1 MRSTKSCRA
10 DRTPL
15 SADVSQVTNRQIR
28 LLGPYLEGD
37 HPTHTN
43 TDQESGVVT
52 REWNLVCP
60 LHDDNK
66 RSASINIDKGLFFCF
81 VCGGMPVTKL
91 ITRKA
96 EWYPPRSGGGSARPN
111 LNGHAPDTRTRHL
124 HKGLTDAWHANLL
137 SNEGMLQW
145 LEERKGITIRT
156 VKEWGIGI
164 NGEGHYTIPVKDLND
179 ELVNVRYYNP
189 RPSDEFRKIMNERG
203 YGSPPRLYP
212 IQIFKLDPEKIII
225 CEGEWDTLLAIQN
238 GYAAVTRT
246 SAADVWDPSWGDY
259 FVGRTVYLIHDM
271 DRKGQSAN
279 IKIEKL
285 LRNVADKTRIIK
297 LPYEV
302 TEKHGKDLS
311 DFLLDNDPTDLK
323 VLLDEPVQASEITDT
338 ITVLDSFDAKRV
350 GKPVNVLVTIKGRRE
365 PGYSIPRKV
374 HLVCTQDAGNK
385 CQACPMRAA
394 NGSAEVEIEPDDPII
409 LNMIEYSSTTVGQV
423 IAESYGVPGGKC
435 GRLHSEVEEHRPVEI
450 LYARPSLD
458 HSDGTKAGDY
468 KNITITHSSGH
479 DTPANETIIATGA
492 LQPNPKTQSNEFL
505 AHHIEAVETSVDY
518 FDLNSKTIS
527 LLKRFQAA
535 RNPISKLASINKNL
549 AEHVTRIHGRPQMH
563 ALMDLT
569 FHSVLSFNFAGEQ
582 VNRGWLES
590 LIVGDTRT
598 GKSLAAERL
607 VRHYGGGEI
616 ISCEAASFAGVVG
629 GVQQLGAHKNWAVT
643 WGVVPINDRRLVVL
657 DEISGLQ
664 PEEIAQM
671 SDIRS
676 SGQARLIKVVQET
689 TWART
694 RLLWLGNPRNATM
707 ANYTYGVDAVK
718 PLIGNAEDI
727 ARFDLAM
734 AVSLYDVASEV
745 INQPVTGGELRY
757 TDEACHNLLLWVW
770 TRQPENIR
778 WAPGSEKRVFDAA
791 NAIGKLYI
799 EDPPLVQAANVR
811 IKIARIA
818 VAIAARLFSTDKKYE
833 RVIVTKQHV
842 DAAVWFMNMLY
853 EMPAFGYRERSKER
867 IADREQAE
875 SRRDDVWQYLL
886 GRPTLHKFLRGTGQ
900 FRRQDLEE
908 ILNISRD
915 EANGIINALY
925 ESRMVRKV
933 KGDIVIEPTLHT
945 LLREGG

>member
-1 MRSTKSCRA
+1 
-10 DRTPL
+10 
-15 SADVSQVTNRQIR
+15 
-28 LLGPYLEGD
+28 
-37 HPTHTN
+37 
-43 TDQESGVVT
+43 
-52 REWNLVCP
+52 
-60 LHDDNK
+60 
-66 RSASINIDKGLFFCF
+66 
-81 VCGGMPVTKL
+81 MPVTTL
-91 ITRKA
+91 LTRKR
-96 EWYPPRSGGGSARPN
+96 EWYPPRSGGGHAHSN
-111 LNGHAPDTRTRHL
+111 NGHAPEASRRVL
-124 HKGLTDAWHANLL
+124 HNGLTDAWHANLI
-137 SNEGMLQW
+137 SSAGQLQW
-145 LEERKGITIRT
+145 LEERKGITLKT
-156 VKEWGIGI
+156 VTEWKIGV
-164 NGEGHYTIPVKDLND
+164 NHDGHYTIPIKDIEG

-189 RPSDEFRKIMNERG
+189 RPSDEYRKIMSERG
-203 YGSPPRLYP
+203 YGSPARLYP
-212 IQIFKLDPEKIII
+212 IQIFQLDPEQIII
-225 CEGEWDTLLAIQN
+225 CEGEWDALLAIQN

-246 SAADVWDPSWGDY
+246 GAADVWDPSWGDF
-259 FVGRTVYLIHDM
+259 FVGRNVYLIHDM

-285 LRNVADKTRIIK
+285 LRNIAKRTRIIQ
-297 LPYEV
+297 LPYPV
-302 TEKHGKDLS
+302 TDKHGKDLS
-311 DFLLDNDPTDLK
+311 DFLLDNDPAELMG
-323 VLLDEPVQASEITDT
+323 LLAEPDNHVEGTEFV
-338 ITVLDSFDAKRV
+338 TVLETFDSRQV
-350 GKPVNVLVTIKGRRE
+350 GTPVNVLVTVKGRRE
-365 PGYSIPRKV
+365 PGYSVPSKV

-385 CQACPMRAA
+385 CQVCPMRAA
-394 NGSAEVEIEPDDPII
+394 NGSPQIEISADDPVV
-409 LNMIEYSSTTVGQV
+409 LNMIEFPTSTVSQV
-423 IAESYGVPGGKC
+423 IAESFGVPGGKC
-435 GRLHSEVEEHRPVEI
+435 SRLHEEVEEHRPVEV

-479 DTPANETIIATGA
+479 ATPANETIIATGA
-492 LQPNPKTQSNEFL
+492 LQPNPKSQSNEFL
-505 AHHIEAVETSVDY
+505 AHHVEAVETSVD
-518 FDLNSKTIS
+518 FFELDGKTIG
-527 LLKRFQAA
+527 LMKRFQAA
-535 RNPISKLASINKNL
+535 RDPMRKLASINKNL

-629 GVQQLGAHKNWAVT
+629 GVQQLGTHKNWAVT

-657 DEISGLQ
+657 DEISGLE

-676 SGQARLIKVVQET
+676 SGQAKLIKVVQET
-689 TWART
+689 AWART

-734 AVSLYDVASEV
+734 AVSLFDVASEV
-745 INQPVTGGELRY
+745 INQPVAGGELRY
-757 TDEACHNLLLWVW
+757 TSEACHNLLMWVW
-770 TRQPENIR
+770 TRTPDLIK
-778 WAPGSEKRVFDAA
+778 WSPGTERLVLDEA

-799 EDPPLVQAANVR
+799 EDPPLIQAANVR
-811 IKIARIA
+811 IKIARLA
-818 VAIAARLFSTDKKYE
+818 VAIAARLFSTDKKFE
-833 RVIVTKQHV
+833 RVVVTKQHV
-842 DAAVWFMNMLY
+842 EAAVRFMNLLY
-853 EMPAFGYRERSKER
+853 EMPAFGYRERSRER
-867 IADREQAE
+867 IADREHAE
-875 SRRDDVWQYLL
+875 ERRDDVWQYLL
-886 GRPTLHKFLRGTGQ
+886 SRPTLHKFLRGTGQ

-908 ILNISRD
+908 ILNVSRD

-945 LLREGG
+945 LLREGA

>member
-1 MRSTKSCRA
+1 L
-10 DRTPL
+10 L
-15 SADVSQVTNRQIR
+15 S
-28 LLGPYLEGD
+28 PYLEGD

-43 TDQESGVVT
+43 TDQETGEVT

-66 RSASINIDKGLFFCF
+66 RSASVNVDKGLFYCF
-81 VCGGMPVTKL
+81 VCGGMPVATLTK
-91 ITRKA
+91 RKS
-96 EWYPPRSGGGSARPN
+96 EWLPPQSGGGQRHISS
-111 LNGHAPDTRTRHL
+111 NGHAPEPGIRTL
-124 HKGLTDAWHANLL
+124 HAGLTDAWHANLL
-137 SNEGMLQW
+137 SDASHLQW
-145 LEERKGITIRT
+145 LEERKGITLRT
-156 VKEWGIGI
+156 VKEWSIGI
-164 NGEGHYTIPVKDLND
+164 NHDGHYTIPIKDID
-179 ELVNVRYYNP
+179 GVLVNVRYYNP
-189 RPSDEFRKIMNERG
+189 RPSDERRKIMSERG
-203 YGSPPRLYP
+203 YGSPARLYP
-212 IQIFKLDPEKIII
+212 IQVFRMDPEQIIL
-225 CEGEWDTLLAIQN
+225 CEGEWDALLAIQN

-246 SAADVWDPSWGDY
+246 GAADVWDPKWGE
-259 FVGRTVYLIHDM
+259 FFAGRKVFLIHDM

-285 LRNVADKTRIIK
+285 LRNIAATTRIVK
-297 LPYEV
+297 LPYKV

-311 DFLLDNDPTDLK
+311 DFLLDHDPSDLK
-323 VLLDEPVQASEITDT
+323 GLLVEENGAAPTET
-338 ITVLDSFDAKRV
+338 IETVSVLDSFDAKNA
-350 GKPVNVLVTIKGRRE
+350 GKPISLIVTVKGHEE
-365 PGYSIPRKV
+365 PGYNVPCKI
-374 HLVCTQDAGNK
+374 HLACTQDAGNK
-385 CQACPMRAA
+385 CQVCPLHAA
-394 NGSAEVEIEPDDPII
+394 NGIAEISITADDPINLSLI
-409 LNMIEYSSTTVGQV
+409 DHSIQSVNQS

-435 GRLHSEVEEHRPVEI
+435 SRLHTEVEDFQAVEV
-450 LYARPSLD
+450 LFARPSID
-458 HSDGTKAGDY
+458 HTDGTAAGDY
-468 KNITITHSSGH
+468 KNITITHVGGH
-479 DTPANETIIATGA
+479 DTPSNETVIVTGA
-492 LQPNPKTQSNEFL
+492 LQRNPRTHENEFL
-505 AHHIEAVETSVDY
+505 SHHLEAIETSVDY
-518 FDLNSKTIS
+518 FDMDRHTIS
-527 LLKRFQAA
+527 LMKRFQAE
-535 RNPISKLASINKNL
+535 RDPMRKLAGINKSL
-549 AEHVTRIHGRPQMH
+549 AEHVTHIHGRPQMH

-582 VNRGWLES
+582 VDRGWLES

-629 GVQQLGAHKNWAVT
+629 GVQQLGTHKHWAVT

-657 DEISGLQ
+657 DEISGLE

-676 SGQARLIKVVQET
+676 SGQAKLIKVVQET

-745 INQPVTGGELRY
+745 INQPVVGGELRY
-757 TDEACHNLLLWVW
+757 TAEACHNLLLWVW
-770 TRQPENIR
+770 TRQPEHVKWGKDAER
-778 WAPGSEKRVFDAA
+778 RVLDEAT
-791 NAIGKLYI
+791 AIGKLYI
-799 EDPPLVQAANVR
+799 EDPPLIQAANVR
-811 IKIARIA
+811 IKIARLA
-818 VAIAARLFSTDKKYE
+818 VAIAARLFSTDAKFEK
-833 RVIVTKQHV
+833 VLVTEQHV
-842 DAAVWFMNMLY
+842 QTAVKFMNMLY

-867 IADREQAE
+867 IADRMHAE
-875 SRRDDVWQYLL
+875 GRRDDVWEYLL

-925 ESRMVRKV
+925 ESRMVRKI

-945 LLREGG
+945 LLREGA